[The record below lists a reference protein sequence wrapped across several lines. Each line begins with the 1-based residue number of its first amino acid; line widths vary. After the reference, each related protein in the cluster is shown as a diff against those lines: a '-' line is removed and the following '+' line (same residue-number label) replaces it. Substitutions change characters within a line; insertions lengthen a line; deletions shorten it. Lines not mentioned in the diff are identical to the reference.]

1 MTPFP
6 LQDPR
11 STRAAVPPT
20 QDLVQSTKRAPSVE
34 PTSGSGPAPVPGP
47 AQGSER
53 VASTPAK
60 AGKTPAVTSCT
71 FADLGLDST
80 LVQRLADGGYEAPT
94 PIQEQAIPSLLAGR
108 DVVGLAQTG
117 TGKTAAFA
125 LPLIQ
130 NLNVAELKVQG
141 LILCP
146 TRELAMQVS
155 AAISSYGESSKV
167 RVLTV
172 YGGAPIYKQLTQLRS
187 GVHVVV
193 GTPGRVKDC
202 ISRRALNLDNV
213 RHVVL
218 DEADEMLRMG
228 FIDDVEEI
236 LSKVPEKRQTAL
248 FSATMPPAIQR
259 VAESYLRDPVQ
270 VRIETRTRT
279 VERIDQRVLFTH
291 GGEKLNALT
300 RIIEAEPTDA
310 VLVFA
315 RTRAS
320 CAHLVESLRSR
331 GVAGAALHGDL
342 NQDQREE
349 IVNQLRARK
358 IQLVVAT
365 DIAARGLDVEGIT
378 HVINYDPPSEP
389 EIYVHR
395 IGRTGRAGREGVSI
409 LIITPRERRLQRS
422 IEIYTG
428 QRMKAM
434 QVPTNQDL
442 LASRMAEFRSQV
454 HDTIQEGGLDPYTQV
469 VDEMVAQ
476 PGADLRQI
484 AAALSR
490 MASRERPLQINEPE
504 PRTAT
509 TATRDSA
516 PPRRGPPR
524 ENTVRIFV
532 SLGRSAG
539 LRPGDLVGAIAN
551 EAGVPG
557 RVIGAIDI
565 RDKVSFV
572 DVAAEHASKILERM
586 GRVTIRGRT
595 AAFVEAR
602 PESNDRFGAKP
613 SPRRFERPNVK
624 PSGAGRS
631 SESGRS
637 SEGSR
642 YERSGGASSPR
653 PRDAKPW
660 KKHSKGR

>member
-11 STRAAVPPT
+11 KTSHPPSTDRRVPP
-20 QDLVQSTKRAPSVE
+20 QHSTP
-34 PTSGSGPAPVPGP
+34 PVPAASVDRTSVDRSAKSEKGP
-47 AQGSER
+47 SAPG
-53 VASTPAK
+53 ASL
-60 AGKTPAVTSCT
+60 S
-71 FADLGLDST
+71 FADLGLDAT
-80 LVQRLADGGYEAPT
+80 LVGRLEESGYLAPT
-94 PIQEQAIPSLLAGR
+94 PIQAQAIPSLLEGR

-117 TGKTAAFA
+117 TGKTAAFS
-125 LPLIQ
+125 LPMIQ
-130 NLNVAELKVQG
+130 NLDVKNRSVQG
-141 LILCP
+141 LVLCP
-146 TRELAMQVS
+146 TRELALQVS
-155 AAISSYGESSKV
+155 ASLSSYGGSSGV

-172 YGGAPIYKQLTQLRS
+172 YGGAPIYKQLQELRS

-202 ISRRALNLDNV
+202 ISRRALDLATV

-236 LSKVPEKRQTAL
+236 LSGVPEARQTAL
-248 FSATMPPAIQR
+248 FSATMPPAIER
-259 VAESYLRDPVQ
+259 VARSYLRDPVQ
-270 VRIETRTRT
+270 IQIEARTRT
-279 VERIDQRVLFTH
+279 VERIDQRVLLTH
-291 GGEKLNALT
+291 GTEKLNVLT
-300 RIIEAEPTDA
+300 RLIEAEPTDA

-320 CAHLVESLRSR
+320 CAHLVESLRAR

-342 NQDQREE
+342 SQDQREV
-349 IVNQLRARK
+349 IVRQLRARK

-395 IGRTGRAGREGVSI
+395 IGRTGRAGREGISI
-409 LIITPRERRLQRS
+409 LLITPRERRLQRA
-422 IEIYTG
+422 IESYTG
-428 QRMKAM
+428 QRMKPM
-434 QVPTNQDL
+434 EIPTNRDL
-442 LASRMAEFRSQV
+442 LESRIAQFREQV
-454 HDTIQEGGLDPYTQV
+454 KETIAAGELDSYARA
-469 VDEMVAQ
+469 VDELSAE
-476 PGADLRQI
+476 PGADLRLI

-490 MASRERPLQINEPE
+490 LASRERPLEIKEPE
-504 PRTAT
+504 PRAPFE
-509 TATRDSA
+509 RDRGAVRNPSSQRQPSA
-516 PPRRGPPR
+516 PRRGPPR

-572 DVAAEHASKILERM
+572 DVASEFAGKILSRM

-602 PESNDRFGAKP
+602 PEPPRHGGKP
-613 SPRRFERPNVK
+613 GPRRFERPNGQQGSAHP
-624 PSGAGRS
+624 PSG
-631 SESGRS
+631 
-637 SEGSR
+637 GSR
-642 YERSGGASSPR
+642 FDSGKKPGGWKKSE
-653 PRDAKPW
+653 PW
-660 KKHSKGR
+660 KRGDKGR